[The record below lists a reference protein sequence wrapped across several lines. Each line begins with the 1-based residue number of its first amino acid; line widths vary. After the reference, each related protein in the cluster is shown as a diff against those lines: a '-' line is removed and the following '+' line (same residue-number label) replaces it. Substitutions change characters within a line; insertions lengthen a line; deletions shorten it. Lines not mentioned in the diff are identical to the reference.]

1 MAILIHTCHQPR
13 RGPQTRVREP
23 LAVGCTA
30 SALLGRRA
38 ATRTISSGSGTG
50 GPEGCASAGS
60 PGSRPGTCA
69 EIAPER
75 RYGSALAARQST
87 PAHVYLE
94 VEGIDVES
102 VDQLVLVLH
111 PHGGAVEVDEQPL
124 VHVEVEGVGELD
136 AVEDGPVL
144 RADEGAARVA
154 RVHVQPRAQLLGR
167 KR

>member
-69 EIAPER
+69 EIPPER
-75 RYGSALAARQST
+75 RYDSGRNQST
-87 PAHVYLE
+87 LVHVYLE
-94 VEGIDVES
+94 VERIDVES

-111 PHGGAVEVDEQPL
+111 PHGGAVEIDEQPL

-154 RVHVQPRAQLLGR
+154 RVHVQPRAQLLGN
-167 KR
+167 KG

>member
-1 MAILIHTCHQPR
+1 MRESHLLSDVLPQPF
-13 RGPQTRVREP
+13 
-23 LAVGCTA
+23 LAVEPQHEPYLQGA
-30 SALLGRRA
+30 EPAAKRDVPVPVVGDLALVLVLKLPQ
-38 ATRTISSGSGTG
+38 SGDV
-50 GPEGCASAGS
+50 AV
-60 PGSRPGTCA
+60 
-69 EIAPER
+69 
-75 RYGSALAARQST
+75 AARQST

-144 RADEGAARVA
+144 RADEGAARVR
-154 RVHVQPRAQLLGR
+154 RVYVQPQALGVLLE
-167 KR
+167 